1 MPVIWAFYCLH
12 FYTCTSMLIG
22 FSFCLWEYVGKRGEG
37 FFARRWGNGGSEV
50 LWSNKIFCV
59 CVCVCACVCEPDREL
74 VRVQDLTPEKA
85 DQLIW
90 LRARVHTSR
99 AKGEITSPFVHL
111 LFFFCFFGLQLSL
124 CERDK
129 RPWLDAPWANPP
141 WTILK
146 SL

>member
-59 CVCVCACVCEPDREL
+59 CVCVCACASQTGSWSGSKTLLLRKLTSWSGCAPESTPAEPK
-74 VRVQDLTPEKA
+74 VR
-85 DQLIW
+85 
-90 LRARVHTSR
+90 
-99 AKGEITSPFVHL
+99 SPPP
-111 LFFFCFFGLQLSL
+111 LFTFCFSFVFLVLQLSL
-124 CERDK
+124 CEKDK